1 MQDGELINFA
11 DENTVVNFPNS
22 VDDLFLELQKESE
35 EVIEWLCSN
44 EMLVNPN
51 KFQSII
57 INSLLQ
63 FSDLKN

>member
-1 MQDGELINFA
+1 MQDGELLNFA

-35 EVIEWLCSN
+35 EVMEWLCSN
-44 EMLVNPN
+44 EMLENPN